1 MKERL
6 MHNIGLKMLAFLTA
20 SMLWLIVVNID
31 DPITTQTYHNIPV
44 SVTNEEVLAQENQ
57 TYQIVDNTQTV
68 SITVS
73 GHRSVLNKI
82 GSEDIAAIA
91 DMRELTLKTQIPIR
105 VFISRFEGDYEEAVS
120 NPRNLQVRLVEEQ
133 TRNFPIVPTTTGTVR
148 DGYALGDIRAVP
160 ENVSIRG
167 PVSVISRIS
176 KVEAEVSVS
185 GLSQD
190 AMLLSQLVLYD
201 DENNVIDQSLLAN
214 NIGIDGVSV
223 SVEILRTKNVPL
235 VFDSSQIEAAEGHNF
250 VGITYEP
257 SEIRVSGSQSELE
270 AVKEIKIPA
279 SALKMTGLT
288 ERTEQIVDITEYI
301 PDGLNLVDTN
311 AGSVVVTI
319 SIDKDGVKTF
329 EVSLGSIVVNGL
341 REELSL
347 AYETGDAV
355 QAQVR
360 GPSDVLESLEI
371 QKYVSIDLS
380 EYKEAGDYEV
390 PVHVRLPQGCKLE
403 NTVTVNIILDEK

>member
-1 MKERL
+1 M
-6 MHNIGLKMLAFLTA
+6 
-20 SMLWLIVVNID
+20 
-31 DPITTQTYHNIPV
+31 
-44 SVTNEEVLAQENQ
+44 
-57 TYQIVDNTQTV
+57 
-68 SITVS
+68 
-73 GHRSVLNKI
+73 
-82 GSEDIAAIA
+82 
-91 DMRELTLKTQIPIR
+91 
-105 VFISRFEGDYEEAVS
+105 
-120 NPRNLQVRLVEEQ
+120 
-133 TRNFPIVPTTTGTVR
+133 
-148 DGYALGDIRAVP
+148 
-160 ENVSIRG
+160 
-167 PVSVISRIS
+167 
-176 KVEAEVSVS
+176 
-185 GLSQD
+185 
-190 AMLLSQLVLYD
+190 
-201 DENNVIDQSLLAN
+201 
-214 NIGIDGVSV
+214 
-223 SVEILRTKNVPL
+223 
-235 VFDSSQIEAAEGHNF
+235 
-250 VGITYEP
+250 
-257 SEIRVSGSQSELE
+257 
-270 AVKEIKIPA
+270 KEIKIPA

>member
-1 MKERL
+1 MKKRL
-6 MHNIGLKMLAFLTA
+6 MHNIGLKVLAFLAA

-44 SVTNEEVLAQENQ
+44 SVTNEEVLAEENQ

-73 GHRSVLNKI
+73 GHRSVLNRI
-82 GSEDIAAIA
+82 SSEDIAAIA

-105 VFISRFEGDYEEAVS
+105 VSISKFEGDYEEAVS
-120 NPRNLQVRLVEEQ
+120 NPRNLQVRLEEEQ
-133 TRNFPIVPTTTGTVR
+133 TKNFPIVPTTTGTVR
-148 DGYALGDIRAVP
+148 DGYALGEIRAVP

-167 PVSVISRIS
+167 PVSVISQIS

-190 AMLLSQLVLYD
+190 TLLLSQLVLYD
-201 DENNVIDQSLLAN
+201 NENNVIDQSLLAN

-223 SVEILRTKNVPL
+223 SVEILETKNVPL
-235 VFDSSQIEAAEGHNF
+235 VFDSSGIGAAEGHNL

-257 SEIRVSGSQSELE
+257 SEIRVSGSKSALE
-270 AVKEIKIPA
+270 NLKEIEIPA

-288 ERTEQIVDITEYI
+288 ERTEQLVDITGYI
-301 PDGLNLVDTN
+301 PDGINLVDTN
-311 AGSVVVTI
+311 AGSVMVTI

-355 QAQVR
+355 QAQVS
-360 GPSDVLESLEI
+360 GPSDVLESLEM
-371 QKYVSIDLS
+371 QKCVSIDLS
-380 EYKEAGDYEV
+380 DYKEAGEYEV
-390 PVHVRLPQGCKLE
+390 PVNVKLPQSCTLE
-403 NTVTVNIILDEK
+403 NAVTVNIILEEK